1 MLMEVFFR
9 VIKLLIIMILC
20 MYILIFSLIFRL
32 ECIKNLEFLYKY
44 IFIFLL
50 VYGNIILSVKI
61 FNKGLLIMLKSV
73 SVVYNNMNGVLL
85 RL

>member
-1 MLMEVFFR
+1 MEVFFR

-20 MYILIFSLIFRL
+20 LYILIFSLIFWL
-32 ECIKNLEFLYKY
+32 EGIKNLEFLYKY